1 MEKTGY
7 GIVRPQLSEMQLK
20 NPEMFR
26 QGNRYGVKIKATA
39 PSLHMI
45 RTDITTEVS
54 PIVGSENQSRD
65 LISYLSGQ
73 FREDPQYLGDEYLR
87 QDTVRNGQRSDRQQL
102 SSVPEELQQKI
113 RRSLQ
118 KISDEGKEYFICI
131 II

>member
-1 MEKTGY
+1 M
-7 GIVRPQLSEMQLK
+7 RPQLSEMQLK

-73 FREDPQYLGDEYLR
+73 FREDPLNIWETNIFGKTLYEMVNDQID
-87 QDTVRNGQRSDRQQL
+87 SKL